1 MKVSY
6 NLKGKR
12 SFWGISII
20 YDLLLNS
27 WTIHL
32 FDQFSFQ
39 TSNST
44 DKEEVA
50 SGGLFDS
57 TSEEFRKALRYA
69 SISLGVALFFS
80 LMYEVIRRIRSREKV
95 HQKGKECF
103 CMYNALEPPIN
114 DHQACPDCA
123 GKNSK
128 NTVLQNWQKKH
139 SNIARIF
146 KIVFKGRSKV

>member
-50 SGGLFDS
+50 PGGLFDS
-57 TSEEFRKALRYA
+57 TSFRKALPNG
-69 SISLGVALFFS
+69 SILLGVALFFS
-80 LMYEVIRRIRSREKV
+80 LMYEVRRRIRSREKV
-95 HQKGKECF
+95 HQKGEECF
-103 CMYNALEPPIN
+103 CLYNALEPPIN
-114 DHQACPDCA
+114 DH
-123 GKNSK
+123 
-128 NTVLQNWQKKH
+128 
-139 SNIARIF
+139 
-146 KIVFKGRSKV
+146 

>member
-6 NLKGKR
+6 NLKEKR

-39 TSNST
+39 TFDST

-57 TSEEFRKALRYA
+57 TLRYA

-80 LMYEVIRRIRSREKV
+80 LMYEVIRRIRSREKG

-103 CMYNALEPPIN
+103 CLYNALNPPIN
-114 DHQACPDCA
+114 DH
-123 GKNSK
+123 
-128 NTVLQNWQKKH
+128 
-139 SNIARIF
+139 
-146 KIVFKGRSKV
+146 